1 MNKSCFDIIAQVAMT
16 WKESLQ
22 RCDISTLILTGK
34 LLFKFTSIT
43 LEQIPYL
50 PSYKTNHTA

>member
-16 WKESLQ
+16 WKKSLQ

-34 LLFKFTSIT
+34 LLFKFTSIN
-43 LEQIPYL
+43 IRANPI
-50 PSYKTNHTA
+50 SSII